1 MQSTYAIVWV
11 ARNKDRSGVSPK
23 RFSKEQADK
32 LAAELNE
39 SHPEFVHLAVDT
51 ESQEVAQSLIEL
63 KEKIFGVA
71 QPIDYSA
78 FAATSTIVEDESME
92 EEPALQ
98 S

>member
-1 MQSTYAIVWV
+1 M
-11 ARNKDRSGVSPK
+11 SPK

-39 SHPEFVHLAVDT
+39 SHREFVHVAVDT
-51 ESQEVAQSLIEL
+51 ESQEIAQSLIEL

-78 FAATSTIVEDESME
+78 FAATHAIGEEESFE